1 MLSFSWQQC
10 TVHNLFAWCCLE
22 HWLHTSARIY
32 CFLIPRHPTT
42 TAITTLT
49 ATCSCHCH
57 SFLLLYVCNIFAC
70 LIQQV
75 EELLGRAQ
83 CCCQAFAGL
92 VQLTKKHPSRTG
104 LLSSALKVGGQFVDV
119 LLKGLAFWRAL
130 YAGGQEQA
138 FRALVKEVQK
148 GTKQLQVRAAGCINL
163 LPLLYTASSPGN

>member
-1 MLSFSWQQC
+1 MPLP
-10 TVHNLFAWCCLE
+10 
-22 HWLHTSARIY
+22 
-32 CFLIPRHPTT
+32 LIP
-42 TAITTLT
+42 A
-49 ATCSCHCH
+49 A
-57 SFLLLYVCNIFAC
+57 VCLQHLC
-70 LIQQV
+70 RLIQQV

-138 FRALVKEVQK
+138 FRALIKEVQK

-163 LPLLYTASSPGN
+163 LPCIVHSQQSWQLNGCCRTDANKIEKVVEEGMSVQRGSSWGFRLYGIRSLQRQ